1 MRSIKYGL
9 IYLAPALELGHEKK
23 LHFGSKSA
31 FCCGPGHCCGMDRRK
46 LLKNTSQELNNVA
59 FRGSLVFQNA
69 LSSISKAHHVGC
81 GKDAYIG
88 QAP

>member
-1 MRSIKYGL
+1 MKRNCI
-9 IYLAPALELGHEKK
+9 LAPSLSFAVALGH
-23 LHFGSKSA
+23 
-31 FCCGPGHCCGMDRRK
+31 CGGMDRRK

-69 LSSISKAHHVGC
+69 LSSISKAHHLGC
-81 GKDAYIG
+81 GKDVYIG